1 MAWESSTIRTSE
13 GLDLALHHWTG
24 GNGSDRAPL
33 LISHA
38 TGFHGRAYSALAKAL
53 EHRFDCWALDY
64 RGYGDSTV
72 ADDWA
77 VDWYAYAQD
86 ALLAIDNVYERTGA
100 PRGSLVGVGH
110 SMGAATLIIA
120 SRLAPGCLLSLV
132 AYEPIIFPSTLAQK
146 PGDPNPLA
154 DGARRRRSV
163 FPSKAD
169 ALANYASKPPL
180 GSFDPQSLKDY
191 VEFGTRELPD
201 GSVALKCANEH
212 EARTYETGSTHD
224 TWDHLPDTT
233 LRTLIVSGVDQPM
246 QPSSLAEQIASR
258 LPNGSFLRLD
268 EYEHFMPFEHP
279 QEFAVVAI
287 DFLAVKGDDHFGSIV
302 SRFDRSVDAVVERLR
317 KHRSLDKVAQ
327 VCSRLGD
334 YSVVWY
340 LAGFLRAIGSVER
353 LKEAFIFA
361 VLIAAE
367 SLTTN
372 QGIKRM
378 FRRERPTVSG
388 DERSPVRQPRTSSF
402 PSGHASAATF
412 AVFTLALWSPWQQ
425 LLGWIA
431 LALAIAGSRI
441 YVRIHHAS
449 DVFGGIF
456 FGALMGGLVL
466 GIGSLI

>member
-24 GNGSDRAPL
+24 GNGGDRAPL

-38 TGFHGRAYSALAKAL
+38 TGFHGRAYSALAAAL
-53 EHRFDCWALDY
+53 ENHFDCWALDY

-72 ADDWA
+72 VPDWD
-77 VDWYAYAQD
+77 VDWYAYAED
-86 ALLAIDNVYERTGA
+86 ALVAIDAVYERTGA
-100 PRGSLVGVGH
+100 PRGSLVSIGH
-110 SMGAATLIIA
+110 SMGAATLLIA

-132 AYEPIIFPSTLAQK
+132 AYEPIIFPAELAQK
-146 PGDPNPLA
+146 EGDPNYLA
-154 DGARRRRSV
+154 DGARRRRSS

-169 ALANYASKPPL
+169 AIANYASKPPL
-180 GSFDPQSLKDY
+180 GSFDPRSLRDY
-191 VEFGTRELPD
+191 VEFGFRELPD
-201 GSVALKCANEH
+201 GTVALKCANEH

-224 TWDHLPDTT
+224 TWQHLPETT
-233 LRTLIVSGVDQPM
+233 LRTLIVSGKDLPM
-246 QPSSLAEQIASR
+246 QPSSLAQKIAER
-258 LPNGSFLRLD
+258 MPNATFSRLD
-268 EYEHFMPFEHP
+268 EYEHFFPFEHP
-279 QEFAVVAI
+279 DEFADVALG
-287 DFLAVKGDDHFGSIV
+287 FLVVKGDDHFGSVV
-302 SRFDRSVDAVVERLR
+302 SRFDRAADAVVERLR

-334 YSVVWY
+334 FSVVWY
-340 LAGFLRAIGSVER
+340 LAGFLRAIGSAQR
-353 LKEAFIFA
+353 LKEAFVFA
-361 VLIAAE
+361 ALIAAE

-372 QGIKRM
+372 QGIKRL
-378 FRRERPTVSG
+378 FRRERPTTTG

-412 AVFTLALWSPWQQ
+412 AVFVLALWSPWQQ

-431 LALAIAGSRI
+431 LALAIAGSRV

-449 DVFGGIF
+449 DVLGGIF